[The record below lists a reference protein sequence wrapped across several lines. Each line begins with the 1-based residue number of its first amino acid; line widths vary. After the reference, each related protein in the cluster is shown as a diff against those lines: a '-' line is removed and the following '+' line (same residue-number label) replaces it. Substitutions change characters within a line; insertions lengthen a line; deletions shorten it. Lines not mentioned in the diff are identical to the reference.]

1 MSINLKKKGGA
12 VKNEQYRDIGN
23 IGTIHRKKTKKNTM
37 QNTKKKS
44 NTNLTG
50 DEPRHSRRISCS
62 WFLIRHLCLKAVYW
76 GVLKIEKWGEGPYIH
91 VLQIFIIITILWCIY
106 FKVLEELDCV
116 GKIVFRKPKKAS
128 LFSTPADTQNGKTM
142 ILIL

>member
-1 MSINLKKKGGA
+1 MNL
-12 VKNEQYRDIGN
+12 D
-23 IGTIHRKKTKKNTM
+23 
-37 QNTKKKS
+37 
-44 NTNLTG
+44 LTG
-50 DEPRHSRRISCS
+50 DEPRHSRRISSS
-62 WFLIRHLCLKAVYW
+62 WFLIWHLCLKAVYW
-76 GVLKIEKWGEGPYIH
+76 GVVKIEKWGEGPYIH
-91 VLQIFIIITILWCIY
+91 VLQIFIIIIILWCIY